1 MKTRW
6 WTISAAVIGALM
18 LMLGIGNLVD
28 PDDTGPLYGQL
39 LLLAVMATGAALI
52 PLLYLALVCLIGYGL
67 VLVRRNQPRGSKL
80 VALGVLPG
88 TVGIAFF
95 WFPPAV
101 AVGMLALVTSWA
113 AFHSAEEPKHGV
125 ASS

>member
-6 WTISAAVIGALM
+6 WIVSAVAIGALM
-18 LMLGIGNLVD
+18 LMLGIGNLMD

-39 LLLAVMATGAALI
+39 ILLAVMATGAVLI
-52 PLLYLALVCLIGYGL
+52 ASGV
-67 VLVRRNQPRGSKL
+67 VLVRRKNARGAKL

-88 TVGIAFF
+88 SVGTAFF

-101 AVGMLALVTSWA
+101 VVGILAVITSWA
-113 AFHSAEEPKHGV
+113 AFRSTENVEGQIAT
-125 ASS
+125 S

>member
-6 WTISAAVIGALM
+6 WYISAIVIGVLM

-39 LLLAVMATGAALI
+39 ILLAVMATGAV
-52 PLLYLALVCLIGYGL
+52 LVASGL
-67 VLVRRNQPRGSKL
+67 VLVHRNQARGSKL

-88 TVGIAFF
+88 SIGIAFF

-101 AVGMLALVTSWA
+101 AAGVLALFTSWV
-113 AFHSAEEPKHGV
+113 AFSSTAKLDRQV
-125 ASS
+125 TAS

>member
-6 WTISAAVIGALM
+6 WIVSAAAIGALM

-39 LLLAVMATGAALI
+39 ILLAVMATGAAL
-52 PLLYLALVCLIGYGL
+52 VVYGL
-67 VLVRRNQPRGSKL
+67 VLVRRGQIRGSKL

-88 TVGIAFF
+88 SVGIAFF

-101 AVGMLALVTSWA
+101 AVGILAVITSWA
-113 AFHSAEEPKHGV
+113 AFRSAENVERQIAP
-125 ASS
+125 S

>member
-6 WTISAAVIGALM
+6 WIASAAVIGTLM

-28 PDDTGPLYGQL
+28 PDDPGPLYGQL
-39 LLLAVMATGAALI
+39 ILLAVMGTGAALI
-52 PLLYLALVCLIGYGL
+52 VYGL
-67 VLVRRNQPRGSKL
+67 VLVGRNQPRGGKL

-88 TVGIAFF
+88 SVGIAFF

-101 AVGMLALVTSWA
+101 ALGMLALITSWV
-113 AFHSAEEPKHGV
+113 AFHSEQEPKHGV

>member
-6 WTISAAVIGALM
+6 WFVSAAVIGVLM

-39 LLLAVMATGAALI
+39 ILLTVMATGAALVLSGLI
-52 PLLYLALVCLIGYGL
+52 LL
-67 VLVRRNQPRGSKL
+67 RRNQVQGSRL
-80 VALGVLPG
+80 VAVGVLPG
-88 TVGIAFF
+88 SIGIAFF

-101 AVGMLALVTSWA
+101 AIGILALVTSWA
-113 AFHSAEEPKHGV
+113 AYRSGSEVERQMAP
-125 ASS
+125 S

>member
-1 MKTRW
+1 MKTHW
-6 WTISAAVIGALM
+6 WSISAAVIGALM

-28 PDDTGPLYGQL
+28 PDDNGPLYGQL
-39 LLLAVMATGAALI
+39 ILLAVMVTGAALI
-52 PLLYLALVCLIGYGL
+52 VYGL

-88 TVGIAFF
+88 SIGIAFF

-101 AVGMLALVTSWA
+101 AFGTLALITSWVAFRA
-113 AFHSAEEPKHGV
+113 APKLEREATSA
-125 ASS
+125 

>member
-39 LLLAVMATGAALI
+39 LLLAVMATGAA
-52 PLLYLALVCLIGYGL
+52 LIGYGL

>member
-6 WTISAAVIGALM
+6 WIVSAAVIGALM
-18 LMLGIGNLVD
+18 LMLGIGTLVD
-28 PDDTGPLYGQL
+28 RDDTGPLYGQL
-39 LLLAVMATGAALI
+39 ILLAVMATGATLI
-52 PLLYLALVCLIGYGL
+52 VYGL
-67 VLVRRNQPRGSKL
+67 VLIRRNQVRGSKL

-88 TVGIAFF
+88 SVGIAFF

-101 AVGMLALVTSWA
+101 AVGILAIITSWTALRSA
-113 AFHSAEEPKHGV
+113 AKLESQI

>member
-6 WTISAAVIGALM
+6 WTFSAAVIGVLM

-39 LLLAVMATGAALI
+39 ILLAVMATGATMI
-52 PLLYLALVCLIGYGL
+52 VYGL
-67 VLVRRNQPRGSKL
+67 VLVRRNQVRGSKL

-88 TVGIAFF
+88 SVGIAFF

-101 AVGMLALVTSWA
+101 AVGILALITSWA
-113 AFHSAEEPKHGV
+113 AFQSAAKLERQP
-125 ASS
+125 APS

>member
-1 MKTRW
+1 MKTHW

-18 LMLGIGNLVD
+18 LMLGIGNLID
-28 PDDTGPLYGQL
+28 PEDTGPLYGQL
-39 LLLAVMATGAALI
+39 ILLAVMATGAALI
-52 PLLYLALVCLIGYGL
+52 VYGL
-67 VLVRRNQPRGSKL
+67 VLVRRNQPRGGRL

-88 TVGIAFF
+88 SVGIAFF

-101 AVGMLALVTSWA
+101 AVGMLALITSWV
-113 AFHSAEEPKHGV
+113 AFHSAEEPNHGV

>member
-6 WTISAAVIGALM
+6 WTFSAAVIGVLM

-39 LLLAVMATGAALI
+39 ILLAVMATGATMI
-52 PLLYLALVCLIGYGL
+52 VYGL
-67 VLVRRNQPRGSKL
+67 VLVRRNQERGSKL

-88 TVGIAFF
+88 SVGIAFF

-101 AVGMLALVTSWA
+101 VVGILALITSWA
-113 AFHSAEEPKHGV
+113 AFQSPEKLKRQTA
-125 ASS
+125 AS

>member
-6 WTISAAVIGALM
+6 WIVSAAVIGALM

-28 PDDTGPLYGQL
+28 PEGTGPLYGQL
-39 LLLAVMATGAALI
+39 ILFAVMAIGAALI
-52 PLLYLALVCLIGYGL
+52 VSGLA
-67 VLVRRNQPRGSKL
+67 LVRRNHARGSKL

-88 TVGIAFF
+88 SVGIAFF

-101 AVGMLALVTSWA
+101 AVGILALVTSWA
-113 AFHSAEEPKHGV
+113 AFRSTEYAEGQIA
-125 ASS
+125 AS

>member
-6 WTISAAVIGALM
+6 WHVSAVVIGVLM

-39 LLLAVMATGAALI
+39 ILLAVMATGA
-52 PLLYLALVCLIGYGL
+52 LLVGYGL
-67 VLVRRNQPRGSKL
+67 VLVRRNQARGSKL

-88 TVGIAFF
+88 SIGLAFF
-95 WFPPAV
+95 WFLPAV
-101 AVGMLALVTSWA
+101 AVGILALITSWV
-113 AFHSAEEPKHGV
+113 AFQSTEQLEQQV

>member
-6 WTISAAVIGALM
+6 WNVSAAVIGALM
-18 LMLGIGNLVD
+18 LMLGIGNLLD

-39 LLLAVMATGAALI
+39 VLLAVMATGAALI
-52 PLLYLALVCLIGYGL
+52 VYGL
-67 VLVRRNQPRGSKL
+67 VLVRRNQPRGGKL

-88 TVGIAFF
+88 SVGIAFF

-101 AVGMLALVTSWA
+101 AAGILALVTSWV
-113 AFHSAEEPKHGV
+113 AFRSTKQPERQMAV
-125 ASS
+125 S

>member
-6 WTISAAVIGALM
+6 WIVSAAVIGALM

-39 LLLAVMATGAALI
+39 ILLSVMATGAALI
-52 PLLYLALVCLIGYGL
+52 GYGL
-67 VLVRRNQPRGSKL
+67 VRVSRNQSHGSKL

-88 TVGIAFF
+88 SIGIAFF

-101 AVGMLALVTSWA
+101 AVGILALVTSWA
-113 AFHSAEEPKHGV
+113 AFQSADEPERRV
-125 ASS
+125 APS

>member
-6 WTISAAVIGALM
+6 WIVSAAVIGALM

-28 PDDTGPLYGQL
+28 PDDSGPLYGQL
-39 LLLAVMATGAALI
+39 ILLAVMATGATLI
-52 PLLYLALVCLIGYGL
+52 VYGL
-67 VLVRRNQPRGSKL
+67 VLVRGNQVRGSKF

-88 TVGIAFF
+88 SVGVAFF

-101 AVGMLALVTSWA
+101 AVGVLALITSWA
-113 AFHSAEEPKHGV
+113 AFQSAEKLERQTAP
-125 ASS
+125 S

>member
-1 MKTRW
+1 MTQW
-6 WTISAAVIGALM
+6 WHGSAAVIGALM

-39 LLLAVMATGAALI
+39 ILLAVVATGAALI
-52 PLLYLALVCLIGYGL
+52 VYGL
-67 VLVRRNQPRGSKL
+67 VLLRRNQPGGSKL

-88 TVGIAFF
+88 SVGIAFF

-101 AVGMLALVTSWA
+101 AVGILALVTSWV
-113 AFHSAEEPKHGV
+113 AFRSVEELESEG
-125 ASS
+125 ASP